1 MNVREI
7 ISRFRHFGEDVTGYV
22 SDDTSYSDL
31 AIYDQLVTARAVIVY
46 DRNKSAKEYFSDVM
60 FQTLNCVE
68 FEEVDA
74 NECGLFP
81 PSGCKILKSTCP
93 IPNTIKLI
101 SVTSFLGNYTFDII
115 RWDQAEGK
123 LNSRIKSVKDATFA
137 TMRTIGKD
145 QFIYLLNNENLK
157 GATIVGLFE
166 DPIKAAQFCGNSEA
180 LCNPLDLDFH
190 TDYKLIDPV
199 LKYTWDTISSARRT
213 AKPDI
218 ANDDTNVQ

>member
-1 MNVREI
+1 MKIREI
-7 ISRFRHFGEDVTGYV
+7 ISRWRHFAEDQSGYV
-22 SDDTSYSDL
+22 SDDTSYSDF

-46 DRNKSAKEYFSDVM
+46 DRNKSAKEYFSDIM
-60 FQTLNCVE
+60 FQTLNCVM

-74 NECGLFP
+74 NECGLIP

-93 IPNTIKLI
+93 LPNTIKLL
-101 SVTSFLGNYTFDII
+101 SVTSALGNYTFDIV

-123 LNSRIKSVKDATFA
+123 LNSRIKSIKDSTFA

-145 QFIYLLNNENLK
+145 QYLYLLNNENLK
-157 GATIVGLFE
+157 SATVVALFE
-166 DPIKAAQFCGNSEA
+166 DPVKAAQFCGDQEA

-199 LKYTWDTISSARRT
+199 LKYTWDTILSVRRT
-213 AKPDI
+213 AKADI
-218 ANDDTNVQ
+218 INDDTNTQ